1 MPGCAGS
8 RSHFSALCGVMRF
21 GEFLPCSHILGVN
34 KGNVRA
40 GSAFCRERSGLR
52 VPGRNQT
59 RHVEHRGGS
68 DFDAA
73 EVVDQ
78 QASHSAWAL
87 RGGEGRAHRQSPPLP
102 CMKAGCL
109 SWFTWFLTSLISFMK
124 VFALMKELFCLTGKI
139 VTGSQ
144 LIWALTFSSENMGGK
159 LVNYCF

>member
-1 MPGCAGS
+1 MC
-8 RSHFSALCGVMRF
+8 F

-87 RGGEGRAHRQSPPLP
+87 RGGEGRGGPTAESTPALHESRLPLVVHLVSYFFDFFYE
-102 CMKAGCL
+102 G
-109 SWFTWFLTSLISFMK
+109 
-124 VFALMKELFCLTGKI
+124 FCFDEGIILLNWQNSYWIPT
-139 VTGSQ
+139 
-144 LIWALTFSSENMGGK
+144 NMGPHIF
-159 LVNYCF
+159 L